1 MLLVKPKN
9 KPNTDFGK
17 IIIPSAWHDAKLGQF
32 SYAFDFHYT
41 IKVGIIFINIFE
53 SLVRGFPDGA
63 SGKASACQCSRNKN
77 CGFDPW
83 VRKIPWSRKCQPT
96 PVFLPGKS
104 HGQRSLVGYS
114 SWGLKELDTTE
125 GLPYLSLPRTALNYL
140 VLKPFSLQVCCHLP
154 CWLSLLHL
162 FIVWTLSNSHLSM
175 ALQVIQAAVQCHFH
189 WL

>member
-1 MLLVKPKN
+1 MNLIKLK
-9 KPNTDFGK
+9 TIR
-17 IIIPSAWHDAKLGQF
+17 IISSTFF
-32 SYAFDFHYT
+32 SH
-41 IKVGIIFINIFE
+41 NP
-53 SLVRGFPDGA
+53 VRSEISYMSFPDGA

-114 SWGLKELDTTE
+114 SWGLKELDMTE

-140 VLKPFSLQVCCHLP
+140 VLNPFSLQVSCLENP
-154 CWLSLLHL
+154 MDRGAW
-162 FIVWTLSNSHLSM
+162 
-175 ALQVIQAAVQCHFH
+175 QATVHRVAESDKTEVT
-189 WL
+189 